1 MKRTSSILLIVSLAT
16 VVRGGLTTDTL
27 GVKGPVVDQGII
39 TDTLGFDGGDGPDY
53 VTPIGPGPGS
63 ILVGS
68 DAADSFDGGDGPD
81 YLQPIRLGKGN
92 ALVGSDAADSL
103 VGSDAADSFDGGD
116 GPDYLVGSDAA
127 DSFDGGD
134 GPDYLQPI
142 RLGKG
147 NALVGSDAADSLVGS
162 DAADS
167 FDGGDGPDYLV
178 GSDAADSFDGG
189 DGPDYV
195 YEMIEMAL
203 SSAGGLPVTLQD
215 LFALPGVFAALH
227 AKGPVGDELRGYV
240 DWLMMTGELLGGPG
254 SDKGTFL
261 EEGPA
266 PTGEINRVQP
276 PYELV
281 KDFETELGLWVEKGT
296 R

>member
-53 VTPIGPGPGS
+53 ITPIGPGPS
-63 ILVGS
+63 DFLVGS
-68 DAADSFDGGDGPD
+68 DVADSFDGGDGPD
-81 YLQPIRLGKGN
+81 YLQPIRLGKG
-92 ALVGSDAADSL
+92 S
-103 VGSDAADSFDGGD
+103 
-116 GPDYLVGSDAA
+116 
-127 DSFDGGD
+127 
-134 GPDYLQPI
+134 
-142 RLGKG
+142 
-147 NALVGSDAADSLVGS
+147 ALVGSDAADSLVGS

-215 LFALPGVFAALH
+215 LFALPGVFDALH
-227 AKGPVGDELRGYV
+227 AKGPAGDELRGYV
-240 DWLMMTGELLGGPG
+240 DWLMMTGILLGGPG
-254 SDKGTFL
+254 SDSPHDGFL

-266 PTGEINRVQP
+266 PTGEVGFLEEGPAPSGEFQFAEEGPAPSGEIHGWKIEEGTVVNGYTAVEWTYLTDKPQEP
-276 PYELV
+276 SSS
-281 KDFETELGLWVEKGT
+281 GLWVEEGT

>member
-1 MKRTSSILLIVSLAT
+1 M
-16 VVRGGLTTDTL
+16 
-27 GVKGPVVDQGII
+27 
-39 TDTLGFDGGDGPDY
+39 
-53 VTPIGPGPGS
+53 
-63 ILVGS
+63 
-68 DAADSFDGGDGPD
+68 
-81 YLQPIRLGKGN
+81 
-92 ALVGSDAADSL
+92 GSDAADSL

-261 EEGPA
+261 DEGPA
-266 PTGEINRVQP
+266 PTGEINSVQA